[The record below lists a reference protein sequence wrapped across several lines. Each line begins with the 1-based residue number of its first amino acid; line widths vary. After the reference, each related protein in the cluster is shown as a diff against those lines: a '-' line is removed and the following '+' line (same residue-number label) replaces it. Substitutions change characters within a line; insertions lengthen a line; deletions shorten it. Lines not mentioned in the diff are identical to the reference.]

1 MYIKNE
7 LYKKDIATA
16 VEMTSE
22 SDKLYGKTFL
32 ITGASG
38 LVASFIIDMLMYLNI
53 EKNAGVKIFAL
64 GRNESR
70 MKQRYQSYEGMECL
84 NFIVQDVCEPIKMS
98 ENADYVIHA
107 AGNGYPSAF
116 RENPVGTM
124 TPALLGTYYIME
136 YARNHQVSRV
146 LYISSGEVYGNGEK
160 NITAFQESYSG
171 YIDILSARS
180 CYPSAK
186 RAAETL
192 CVSYMQQYQI
202 DIIIARLAHTFGP
215 NTTASDNRANA
226 QFMNNVIRNEDIVL
240 KSAGKQMRSYT
251 YIADCASG
259 ILTALLHGKPGEAYN
274 IANADEKVTIAE
286 FAEMTALAGNKKCI
300 YQNPNEREQAEQTP
314 ISYAVLDSSKLQSL
328 GWHSRYQ
335 VKRGI
340 EHTLAIL
347 QALHIT
353 DQLV

>member
-16 VEMTSE
+16 VEMIPE
-22 SDKLYGKTFL
+22 ADKLYGKTFL
-32 ITGASG
+32 ITGATG
-38 LVASFIIDMLMYLNI
+38 LVASFIIDLLMYLNL
-53 EKNAGVKIFAL
+53 EKKAKIKIFAL

-70 MKQRYQSYEGMECL
+70 LQQRYQSYEGIEWL
-84 NFIVQDVCEPIKMS
+84 SFIVQDVCEPIQMA

-136 YARNHQVSRV
+136 YARSQQVSRV
-146 LYISSGEVYGNGEK
+146 LYISSGEVYGNGGK
-160 NITAFQESYSG
+160 DMNAFEEAYSG
-171 YIDILSARS
+171 YIDILNPRS

-192 CVSYMQQYQI
+192 CVSYMQQYHI
-202 DIIIARLAHTFGP
+202 DTIIARLAHTFGP
-215 NTTASDNRANA
+215 NTTASDNRANT
-226 QFMNNVIRNEDIVL
+226 QFMNNVLRDEDIIL

-251 YIADCASG
+251 YIADCAAG

-286 FAEMTALAGNKKCI
+286 FAEMAAVAGNKKCI
-300 YQNPNEREQAEQTP
+300 YENPNELEKAEQTP

-335 VKRGI
+335 VKTGI

-347 QALHIT
+347 KALHIT
-353 DQLV
+353 EQQV